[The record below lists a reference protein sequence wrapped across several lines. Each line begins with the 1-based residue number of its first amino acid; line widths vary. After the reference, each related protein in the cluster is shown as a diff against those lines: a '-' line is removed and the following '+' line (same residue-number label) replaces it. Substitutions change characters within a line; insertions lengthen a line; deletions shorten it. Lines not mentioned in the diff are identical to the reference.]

1 MKATSE
7 ELAIFVAVVESGSFS
22 RAAEQLGQAN
32 SAVSRAVKKLEMKLG
47 VSLLNRTTRQLSLTE
62 EGERY
67 FRRVQQILQEMAAA
81 ETEIMESRNTPRG
94 LLRIDAAT
102 PVMLHFLMPLIK
114 PFRERYPEITLSLV
128 SSETFINLIERKVDV
143 AIRAGTLTDSSL
155 RARPLF
161 TSYRK
166 IIASPD
172 YIARFGK
179 PESVEELKQ
188 HLCLG
193 FSEPISLNTWPI
205 ACSDGQLHEIEC
217 GISSNSGETLKQLC
231 LSGNGIACLSDYM
244 IDKEI
249 ARGELVELL
258 ADAPTAAI
266 AFSINGMV
274 KFEMPISRV
283 SPCFFSFQQ
292 CLHKFFDRHGI
303 TRRWPVDQR
312 QIDIIGTQFFQ
323 ALFQAWD

>member
-7 ELAIFVAVVESGSFS
+7 ELVIFVAVVESGSFS

-32 SAVSRAVKKLEMKLG
+32 SAISRSVKKLEMKLG

-67 FRRVQQILQEMAAA
+67 FRRVQSILQEMAAA
-81 ETEIMESRNTPRG
+81 ETEIIETRSTPRG

-102 PVMLHFLMPLIK
+102 PVVLHFLLPLVK
-114 PFRERYPEITLSLV
+114 PFRERYPEVSLSLV

-166 IIASPD
+166 MIASPS
-172 YIARFGK
+172 YIARYGNPK
-179 PESVEELKQ
+179 NVEDLKQ
-188 HLCLG
+188 HVCLG
-193 FSEPISLNTWPI
+193 FTEPVSLNTWPI
-205 ACSDGQLHEIEC
+205 ACSDGQPHEIVS
-217 GISSNSGETLKQLC
+217 GLSSNSGETLKQLC

-244 IDKEI
+244 INKELEK
-249 ARGELVELL
+249 GDLVEIL
-258 ADAPTAAI
+258 ADKRLP
-266 AFSINGMV
+266 V
-274 KFEMPISRV
+274 EMPFSAVYYSDRAV
-283 SPCFFSFQQ
+283 S
-292 CLHKFFDRHGI
+292 
-303 TRRWPVDQR
+303 TRIRAFIDFLSEHVT
-312 QIDIIGTQFFQ
+312 QIRKER
-323 ALFQAWD
+323 

>member
-81 ETEIMESRNTPRG
+81 ENELMETRQTPRG

-102 PVMLHFLMPLIK
+102 PVMLHLLMPLIK
-114 PFRERYPEITLSLV
+114 PFRERYPEVTLSLV

-143 AIRAGTLTDSSL
+143 AIRAGNLTDSSL

-161 TSYRK
+161 ASYRK
-166 IIASPD
+166 IVASPA
-172 YIARFGK
+172 YLEQYGI
-179 PESVEELKQ
+179 PQHVEDLKD
-188 HLCLG
+188 HVCLG
-193 FSEPISLNTWPI
+193 FTETSTLNRWPV
-205 ACSDGQLHEIEC
+205 AQADGQLYDIST
-217 GISSNSGETLKQLC
+217 GLSSNSGETLKQLC
-231 LSGNGIACLSDYM
+231 LMGNGIACLSDYM
-244 IDKEI
+244 INKEI
-249 ARGELVELL
+249 ADGDFVELL
-258 ADAPTAAI
+258 ADKILP
-266 AFSINGMV
+266 V
-274 KFEMPISRV
+274 EMPFSAVYYSDRAV
-283 SPCFFSFQQ
+283 S
-292 CLHKFFDRHGI
+292 
-303 TRRWPVDQR
+303 TRIRAF
-312 QIDIIGTQFFQ
+312 IDFLSEHVKQPPQG
-323 ALFQAWD
+323 L